1 MHSTSSLFPL
11 RTTMSHSQLIS
22 STARAQAGVVNSQ
35 HFNWPEATA
44 EEQEVCFVGHSA
56 CLDRSLPLSTILKVE
71 KSVFYSKST
80 VVWCKHHCLSPRR
93 LTSATEEEELEK
105 TEPAVTRQSLADVRE
120 AEQPEVADLD
130 KEPREEQVQCPKGSA
145 LILKNWTDNAC

>member
-1 MHSTSSLFPL
+1 M
-11 RTTMSHSQLIS
+11 
-22 STARAQAGVVNSQ
+22 
-35 HFNWPEATA
+35 
-44 EEQEVCFVGHSA
+44 
-56 CLDRSLPLSTILKVE
+56 
-71 KSVFYSKST
+71 FYSKST
-80 VVWCKHHCLSPRR
+80 VVCCKHHCLRR

-145 LILKNWTDNAC
+145 LILRN